1 MERPESRDL
10 TSISF
15 NDFVSLVFNSAEQV
29 KPDTP
34 VSDFKIEIVDGTK
47 LRGYY
52 ARLFQKPEFLL
63 SRFTKQE
70 LEEGFWEI
78 IGYTHDWSLGE
89 LIGCNCQRITA
100 LRFRWV
106 VVVNSR

>member
-1 MERPESRDL
+1 MEQPESRDL
-10 TSISF
+10 RSISF

-47 LRGYY
+47 LCGYY

-63 SRFTKQE
+63 LSGSGG
-70 LEEGFWEI
+70 L
-78 IGYTHDWSLGE
+78 S
-89 LIGCNCQRITA
+89 
-100 LRFRWV
+100 
-106 VVVNSR
+106 

>member
-1 MERPESRDL
+1 MEQPESRDL

-47 LRGYY
+47 Y
-52 ARLFQKPEFLL
+52 AA
-63 SRFTKQE
+63 T
-70 LEEGFWEI
+70 
-78 IGYTHDWSLGE
+78 THDCSKSQNFCYRALQNRSLKKGSGKS
-89 LIGCNCQRITA
+89 LVTRTIGPSA
-100 LRFRWV
+100 SSLV
-106 VVVNSR
+106 VTVSG